1 MTFPLCRTLVL
12 PSIIFLAC
20 ALEGAEVTADTR
32 KPLARVPITTTGL
45 PPEWAIWE
53 RHLLDS
59 LYPSALQLVNKY
71 TRPDGTLIWRES
83 WPGMDGSDDGYESF
97 YNFPLLYV
105 LGGHADLSPLSEK
118 LWDAVTRQ
126 FTEYGQIH
134 NEFDGH
140 YDWMHHGES
149 YTYFYFFGLSD
160 PTLKKHQNRAFRF
173 AGLYLDE
180 DPKARNYDPKLKL
193 IRSPINGSRGP
204 RFENSMEDWVTHRP
218 ILANY
223 PLPFNDI
230 PNIRSSEDWNDDA
243 RFPYILEAINQ
254 RMMRSDVPLNLTST
268 SMIANAYMYN
278 ADDKY
283 RRWVVEYVK
292 AWIERT
298 RDNDGI
304 LPDNVGP
311 SGQIGEHLDGK
322 WWGGYY
328 GWKWPHGLFNQVE
341 STLIGA
347 ANSYLLSGDPGALE
361 LPRSV
366 IDLVSSKARHEKGV
380 VLVPHRHGAQGWYD
394 FRPMPSKYLAQLWF
408 LSRADEDWQ
417 RLTKLVNVEQWKQL
431 HYAKGKGDSNHVGPW
446 LMYVRG
452 ENEKYPLQILKA
464 GYQETLTRLRR
475 IRTDGTSP
483 AEQDVHHW
491 QKLNPVVLEGL
502 VQLMLGSPNHIYHGG
517 LLHASIRYFD
527 PVAKRAGIPADVA
540 ALVERLTPHGI
551 RLRLVNLHP
560 TEERRVVLQA
570 GMFAEHEFSRVRQVV
585 HYPYQFDTID
595 ARRFEVTL
603 VPGAVGRLE
612 IDIKRFIHPPTY
624 AFPWHDGS
632 PEQMVRKEE

>member
-1 MTFPLCRTLVL
+1 MLSRNIHICVFLFCFSSSVSVLKSAEPYKVDEKTLT
-12 PSIIFLAC
+12 S
-20 ALEGAEVTADTR
+20 
-32 KPLARVPITTTGL
+32 VPITTTGL

-53 RHLLDS
+53 RHLLDQ
-59 LYPSALQLVNKY
+59 LYPAAKSLVEKY
-71 TRPDGTLIWRES
+71 TRSDGTLIWREI

-97 YNFPLLYV
+97 YNFPLLYA

-118 LWDAVTRQ
+118 LWDGVTRQ

-134 NEFDGH
+134 NEFDGY

-149 YTYFYFFGLSD
+149 YTYFYFFGLSN
-160 PTLKKHQNRAFRF
+160 PTLRKHQDRAFRF
-173 AGLYLDE
+173 AGLYLGE
-180 DPKARNYDPKLKL
+180 DSEANNYDPKLKL

-204 RFENSMEDWVTHRP
+204 RFQNSVEDWVTHRP

-223 PLPFNDI
+223 PLPFDDI
-230 PNIRSSEDWNDDA
+230 PNIRSSGDWNDDA
-243 RFPYILEAINQ
+243 RFPNILNAINK
-254 RMMRSDVPLNLTST
+254 RMMSSDVPLNLTST
-268 SMIANAYMYN
+268 SLIANAYMYN
-278 ADDKY
+278 GDEKY
-283 RRWVVEYVK
+283 RRWVMDYVQG
-292 AWIERT
+292 WIERT
-298 RDNDGI
+298 RKNNGI

-311 SGQIGEHLDGK
+311 SGKVGEHMDGK

-328 GWKWPHGLFNQVE
+328 GWKWPHGLFNQLE

-347 ANSYLLSGDPGALE
+347 SNAYLVSGDAGSLE

-366 IDLVSSKARHEKGV
+366 IDLVAKHAKIENGIAK
-380 VLVPHRHGAQGWYD
+380 VPHRHGQQGWYD
-394 FRPMPSKYLAQLWF
+394 FRPISSKYLAQLWF

-417 RLTKLVNVEQWKQL
+417 RLTKLVDVEKWKQL
-431 HYAKGKGDSNHVGPW
+431 RYSKGKGDSEHVGPW

-452 ENEKYPLQILKA
+452 ENDEYPIQILKA
-464 GYQETLTRLRR
+464 GYRETLSRLQR
-475 IRTDGTSP
+475 IRDDSTTP

-517 LLHASIRYFD
+517 LLHASVRYFD
-527 PVAKRAGIPADVA
+527 PAEKRAGIPPDVA
-540 ALVERLTPHGI
+540 ALVERLTPNGI
-551 RLRLVNLHP
+551 RLKLVNLHP

-570 GMFAEHEFSRVRQVV
+570 GMFAEHEFTRVRQVV
-585 HYPYQFDTID
+585 HYPYQFDKID

-612 IDIKRFIHPPTY
+612 IDMKRFAHRPTY
-624 AFPWHDGS
+624 SFPWQS
-632 PEQMVRKEE
+632 E